1 MQEDFRGDI
10 KLVNEDIESGQ
21 LAHPSEVNTTVGP
34 EEEYDSLNEII
45 QKSMNDS
52 QMILLKAIEY
62 SLKICEKH

>member
-10 KLVNEDIESGQ
+10 ELVNEDMESGQ
-21 LAHPSEVNTTVGP
+21 LSHPSEIDATVGP

-52 QMILLKAIEY
+52 QMILLKVTKC
-62 SLKICEKH
+62 SLNICEKH